1 MKECRTMEEKKATA
15 EFIADTINDAVENM
29 EGREADTLIGL
40 IMAGAVKSGNHS
52 LVKGFPGFFYME
64 FKLTWDAT
72 VRLSWT
78 DERDGIV
85 SIPELKEGEPKIWAD
100 VAEIE
105 EDGSVHNY
113 YYLSEKAAIRVFLCK
128 P

>member
-1 MKECRTMEEKKATA
+1 MEEKKATA
-15 EFIADTINDAVENM
+15 EFIAETINDAVENM
-29 EGREADTLIGL
+29 DKREVDTLIGL

-100 VAEIE
+100 VAETE
-105 EDGSVHNY
+105 EDGHVINY
-113 YYLSEKAAIRVFLCK
+113 HDLSEKAAIRVFLCK
-128 P
+128 PDRY